1 MAIVPPSLAP
11 LPTNVAPLPRLLAY
25 AQALGLARHLH
36 RPKRGLPTLA
46 LALLWLVLA
55 WRGSGRPRHLEGLD
69 EPLLATLLGGRL
81 PCPRTLRRS
90 LAYFAAH
97 DVRAAVEAAY
107 LAALPRRTGR
117 VWAAIDAHQL
127 PYWGRGKLDRF
138 QKGWAGAQGRPL
150 RGYRL
155 YLAVDTDTGQVITY
169 LRARGGRRDHQV
181 LAVLTRRAR
190 ALLGRRLAGV
200 LADCGFTSRASVAAM
215 AATGVPFILGFARS
229 APIRRRLAALSG
241 QQRRALRAGGAIR
254 LGACPWDDRLRLF
267 ALGAR
272 TPGDRR
278 GPWVYVT
285 SLRSAGPQWLA
296 AAFARRLRAL
306 LGHRLAGVVADCGF
320 TSRASVAALAGT
332 GVPFILGFA
341 RSKPLRERLAAL
353 SGQQRR
359 WLRAGGAVRLGACPW
374 DDRLRLFALG
384 ARSPT
389 DKRGP
394 WVYVT
399 SLRSAGPQ
407 RLAATYRQR
416 WRVEQAIEELLNG
429 ADLDHLVGYRL
440 HPNRVAIGFRLL
452 ARNLAIG
459 LQIKDADGRP
469 AQIREPA
476 AFRAAHVDG
485 LATFALDGPTILLC
499 HPGPDPEATYPLPR
513 TGRTVRL
520 VA

>member
-1 MAIVPPSLAP
+1 MASVAP
-11 LPTNVAPLPRLLAY
+11 RPTNLASLPRLLAY
-25 AQALGLARHLH
+25 AQSLKLERHLF
-36 RPKRGLPTLA
+36 RAKRGVPTLA
-46 LALLWLVLA
+46 LALVWLVLA
-55 WRGSGRPRHLEGLD
+55 WRGTGRPHRLGLLE
-69 EPLLATLLGGRL
+69 EPLLAALLGRSRA
-81 PCPRTLRRS
+81 PSARTLHRS
-90 LAYFAAH
+90 LAYFSAKA
-97 DVRAAVEAAY
+97 VRQAVEAAY
-107 LAALPRRTGR
+107 QAELPRRSGR
-117 VWAAIDAHQL
+117 VWAAVDAHQV

-138 QKGWAGAQGRPL
+138 EKGWSGSHGRRL

-155 YLAVDTDTGQVITY
+155 YLAVDHDTGQVITFA
-169 LRARGGRRDHQV
+169 LTRGRARD
-181 LAVLTRRAR
+181 AR
-190 ALLGRRLAGV
+190 
-200 LADCGFTSRASVAAM
+200 
-215 AATGVPFILGFARS
+215 
-229 APIRRRLAALSG
+229 
-241 QQRRALRAGGAIR
+241 
-254 LGACPWDDRLRLF
+254 
-267 ALGAR
+267 
-272 TPGDRR
+272 
-278 GPWVYVT
+278 
-285 SLRSAGPQWLA
+285 LA

-306 LGHRLAGVVADCGF
+306 LGRRLAGLVADCGF
-320 TSRASVAALAGT
+320 TSRASVAALAET

-341 RSKPLRERLAAL
+341 RSKPIRDRLAAL

-399 SLRSAGPQ
+399 SLRAAGPQ

-429 ADLDHLVGYRL
+429 MDLDHLVAYRL
-440 HPNRVAIGFRLL
+440 HPNRVALGFRLL

-469 AQIREPA
+469 DRIREPA

-485 LATFALDGPTILLC
+485 LGTFALDGPTIRLAR
-499 HPGPDPEATYPLPR
+499 PSPDADATYSLPW